1 MEDRMNSQAMESIGS
16 AFRGAMYGM
25 EIAINSLP
33 HGTEHAHRKEAFDK
47 LSQIAGTL
55 LADYDNN
62 VYERRALLEEVD
74 KLRREVEAQRIRQEY
89 RDARE
94 ASLEELYIA
103 QRSLALKATL
113 QVSKM
118 EERYQ
123 EVQRFA
129 KTLETMNQRQRSAYA
144 DLEGMHEN
152 QRQTIIGLKEENEKL
167 QKDLQTVF
175 NHKDNN
181 AEQKKA
187 LRNEIVSI
195 RKVANRR
202 RHVID
207 EARRFIIDLVSGQ
220 NYSDVVTKMLGETLN
235 RMEKAAKPI
244 NYTLVLADQ
253 DEPELLTQKAEPDA
267 IEALGKK
274 DHVFPAVDYNGGD
287 VDPLCEVCGTKWS
300 DTSPTSG
307 KPFCEPQDADENGV
321 NKQAEIATVAEAI
334 QAAE

>member
-1 MEDRMNSQAMESIGS
+1 MDEMNGQAMESVGS
-16 AFRGAMYGM
+16 AFRGAMYAM

-33 HGTEHAHRKEAFDK
+33 ACRTEHAHRKEAFDK

-55 LADYDNN
+55 LADYDNG

-129 KTLETMNQRQRSAYA
+129 NTLETMNQRQRSAYV

-167 QKDLQTVF
+167 KADLETVL
-175 NHKDNN
+175 NHRDDN
-181 AEQKKA
+181 AEAKKVMRKEINT
-187 LRNEIVSI
+187 LRQ
-195 RKVANRR
+195 VANRR
-202 RHVID
+202 RHVLLG
-207 EARRFIIDLVSGQ
+207 AGKFITDITVNQNFSDLVFKLRDETLDAIADAAKAI
-220 NYSDVVTKMLGETLN
+220 NYSVVLSDVEYGGNSV
-235 RMEKAAKPI
+235 AVPQI
-244 NYTLVLADQ
+244 
-253 DEPELLTQKAEPDA
+253 DA
-267 IEALGKK
+267 VEALGKK
-274 DHVFPAVDYNGGD
+274 EHVFATDSTDPMCAVCNTKQSDAGAY
-287 VDPLCEVCGTKWS
+287 CE
-300 DTSPTSG
+300 
-307 KPFCEPQDADENGV
+307 ERDADENGV